1 MAVMLKPVYVLNSTL
16 KNGAGEELSTLPMGA
31 TTLYVSPVLSPP
43 KATDGSPAPA
53 EPGFH
58 YKSDFQLPFER
69 LPFAARPVYLLN
81 KPSDATTPVE
91 FVVNLTPDHYRTM
104 VEFDRDLLDKT
115 KNFLTRYTKLPTEAK
130 SSIIPEKT
138 LSDGRKIDASMT
150 ARIKGWSQFMTN
162 GPPRVLN
169 GISFPGDPS
178 WADVPTT
185 TALAKNTT
193 VFWVKGPASVG
204 GAYART
210 TRPNRFIGP
219 QDVRPNAMS
228 GTAFVYVSH
237 VWVRTIKDNSVVQ
250 YGVTYAL
257 SALYLEA
264 RAVMQSNPM
273 GARVYDPTSG
283 DSSEGAFNATS
294 ESKGYS
300 AYAFEPEETTELPP
314 SPPRAT
320 KRAREE

>member
-1 MAVMLKPVYVLNSTL
+1 MAVMLKPIYVLNSSL
-16 KNGAGEELSTLPMGA
+16 KNGAGEELTTLPMGS
-31 TTLYVSPVLSPP
+31 TTLYVSAVLSPP
-43 KATDGSPAPA
+43 KAADGSPAPA
-53 EPGFH
+53 PEGYH
-58 YKSDFQLPFER
+58 YKSDFQLPFDR
-69 LPFAARPVYLLN
+69 LPFCARPVYLLN

-91 FVVNLTPDHYRTM
+91 FVVNLTPEHYQTM

-115 KNFLTRYTKLPTEAK
+115 KTFLARYTKLPTEAK
-130 SSIIPEKT
+130 SSIIPDKT

-150 ARIKGWSQFMTN
+150 ARIKGWSQYMTN
-162 GPPRVLN
+162 GAPRVLN

-178 WADVPTT
+178 WAIVPTT
-185 TALAKNTT
+185 TAFAKNTT
-193 VFWVKGPASVG
+193 VFWIKGPASVG

-237 VWVRTIKDNSVVQ
+237 IWVRTIKDNTVVQ
-250 YGVTYAL
+250 YGVTYAI

-273 GARVYDPTSG
+273 GARVYDPTSFA
-283 DSSEGAFNATS
+283 DSDFIATS
-294 ESKGYS
+294 EGPGYS
-300 AYAFEPEETTELPP
+300 AFAYATEEAGELPP
-314 SPPRAT
+314 SPPRPT
-320 KRAREE
+320 KRARDE